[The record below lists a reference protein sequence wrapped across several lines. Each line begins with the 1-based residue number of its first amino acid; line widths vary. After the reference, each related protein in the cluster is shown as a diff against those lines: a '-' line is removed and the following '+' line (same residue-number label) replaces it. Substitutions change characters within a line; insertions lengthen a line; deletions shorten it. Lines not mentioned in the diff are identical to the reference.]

1 MATTLRNDAKSEIIK
16 ILRKQGYPTYARLVD
31 FFDIYLTDDPEVI
44 GYMIP
49 DQAKIVLNKELNI
62 DQVSTIVRHEVLH
75 EYLTHGPRQQKF
87 DKEHPELN
95 PHLAPRDIS
104 NIAADFEISNKGY
117 TDADKSIARR
127 IKLGDKTLR
136 GLVTEDEYPDWAD
149 MSYEEMYAKLL
160 EKDKEDRQ
168 QIQQLLDMMSQLSKQ
183 DIDDMIQDAQ
193 NISDQ
198 MSGNSDTGKQGNSSD
213 NNSDD
218 NNSEEG
224 NSSEGDS
231 SDEMPTESGGTGDAE
246 DTKSKSPAQIKQGA
260 DAAKKAASQ
269 LKDKAN
275 DSQQQSERSDNV
287 FDTPKEQRDK
297 VDVAARAKHIRDFI
311 DDLKEQANIQEE
323 NVTAI
328 RKEKAARAARDVD
341 RYQGSGLNQFK
352 LNLNRFIADQVG
364 EMEDDSYARIHPS
377 YEDSE
382 FILPGKLVREE
393 KNIPLINIYHDVSG
407 SFRDER
413 KTAAAFKA
421 IETLNQYVRD
431 GDIEIKL
438 YYFADRVSESKNKAG
453 SGTLGTPIQEHIEAT
468 KPTNVII
475 ITDSDINDCS
485 RVVKVPGAVWMLFY
499 DARSQNVMDHIK
511 GKRQNKYYDI
521 DY

>member
-31 FFDIYLTDDPEVI
+31 FFDIYLTDDSEVI

-49 DQAKIVLNKELNI
+49 DQAKIVLNKDLNI

-87 DKEHPELN
+87 NKEHPELN
-95 PHLAPRDIS
+95 PHLAPHDLS

-127 IKLGDKTLR
+127 IKLGDKVLQ
-136 GLVTEDEYPDWAD
+136 GLVTEDEYPDWTD
-149 MSYEEMYAKLL
+149 MSYEQMYEKLL

-168 QIQQLLDMMSQLSKQ
+168 QIQNLLDQISQLSKQ

-193 NISDQ
+193 NVSDQ
-198 MSGNSDTGKQGNSSD
+198 MQNQPQGSQGNPSGNK
-213 NNSDD
+213 DD
-218 NNSEEG
+218 PSEDSEET
-224 NSSEGDS
+224 EGS
-231 SDEMPTESGGTGDAE
+231 ASTP
-246 DTKSKSPAQIKQGA
+246 SPKELD
-260 DAAKKAASQ
+260 DAAKKAKSAAQ
-269 LKDKAN
+269 ELKDDAEEAE
-275 DSQQQSERSDNV
+275 QQSEKSDNV

-297 VDVAARAKHIRDFI
+297 ADVAARAKQIRDFI
-311 DDLKEQANIQEE
+311 DNIKEQANIQEE

-364 EMEDDSYARIHPS
+364 EMEDDSYSRIHPS

-382 FILPGKLVREE
+382 FILPGKIVREE

-407 SFRDER
+407 SFSDER

-431 GDIEIKL
+431 GDIDIKL
-438 YYFADRVSESKNKAG
+438 YYFADRVSESKKNAG
-453 SGTLGTPIQEHIEAT
+453 GGTRGTPIQDHIEAT

-475 ITDSDINDCS
+475 ITDSDISDCS

-521 DY
+521 AY